1 MLLGF
6 AWQKGWIPLEL
17 ASILRAIE
25 LNEVAIDQNKA
36 AFTWGRRAAHDGAGV
51 QRLLAPAQVISLP
64 ARRQSLDELVERRS
78 EFLTA
83 YQDAAYAARYR
94 SLVER
99 VRRAELPVSGR
110 SELAE
115 AVARNLFKLMAYKD
129 EYEVARLYTSPAFTE
144 ALHSQFAEFR
154 RLTFYLA
161 PPLLARKDPASGR
174 PRKIAMG
181 GWVMSIFKLLSA
193 ARRLRGTIFDPF
205 GYTTERRQERLLIVE
220 YRNLAA
226 LVVERLTK
234 TNLPAAIRLLS
245 EINEIRGYGSVKEA
259 AILAYREKLP
269 GLLKAFE
276 DGGDRHDG

>member
-1 MLLGF
+1 
-6 AWQKGWIPLEL
+6 
-17 ASILRAIE
+17 
-25 LNEVAIDQNKA
+25 
-36 AFTWGRRAAHDGAGV
+36 
-51 QRLLAPAQVISLP
+51 LLADYQDTAY
-64 ARRQSLDELVERRS
+64 AERYTDFLES
-78 EFLTA
+78 LTA
-83 YQDAAYAARYR
+83 HISPEDRTEVDAIMPIIAA
-94 SLVER
+94 SL
-99 VRRAELPVSGR
+99 GR
-110 SELAE
+110 
-115 AVARNLFKLMAYKD
+115 LMAYKD

-181 GWVMSIFKLLSA
+181 GWVMPIFKLLSA